1 MLTLRVRRLTAA
13 DDFGSIA
20 AVWSDLA
27 GQSAQSTPFASHDWF
42 ECCRIAAADRTQD
55 LLVVEDSVA
64 PVAMIPLVRWTGRVR
79 GMPVR
84 YLGVLDSPDSPV
96 ADLLHA
102 GAALPVVRA
111 LLDHVTARS
120 DWDVLE
126 FGRLPLG
133 SETLKALE
141 TELPGRLRW
150 RRAGGDLSPYLAVD
164 GPWARFYA
172 SRSQRFKKTIR
183 NIQNR
188 LDRLGSI
195 TVEEHHAL
203 PPGETLFEEMIALTS
218 RSWKADRGIAIATMP
233 RMREFF
239 GELSRR
245 AAARGWL
252 SVWFLRLDGR
262 AIAMEYQL
270 RANGIVYALRADY
283 DLTFAASSP
292 GSALN
297 FAIAR
302 ALFDRGDVQEYQM
315 GPGQNEYKMRWASG
329 SHETVRIQIYRPGL
343 YPRLVHLT
351 ETAVVPA
358 LRRLREVVR

>member
-1 MLTLRVRRLTAA
+1 MTLRVRRLTTG
-13 DDFGSIA
+13 DDFGSVA
-20 AVWSDLA
+20 AAWSDLTE
-27 GQSAQSTPFASHDWF
+27 QSAQSTPFASHDWF
-42 ECCRIAAADRTQD
+42 ECCRIAAADRAQD

-64 PVAMIPLVRWTGRVR
+64 PVALIPLVRWTGRVR

-84 YLGVLDSPDSPV
+84 YLGILDSPDSPV
-96 ADLLHA
+96 ADVLYA
-102 GAALPVVRA
+102 GAAPPVVRA
-111 LLDHVTARS
+111 LLDHVAARS

-126 FGRLPLG
+126 LGRLPLN
-133 SETLKALE
+133 SESLKALE

-150 RRAGGDLSPYLAVD
+150 RRAGGDVSPYLAVD
-164 GPWARFYA
+164 GPWTRFYG

-195 TVEEHHAL
+195 SVEEHHAL
-203 PPGETLFEEMIALTS
+203 PPGEALFEEMIALTS

-252 SVWFLRLDGR
+252 AVWFLRLDGR

-270 RANGIVYALRADY
+270 RANGVVYALRADY
-283 DLTFAASSP
+283 DRAYAASSP

-302 ALFDRGDVQEYQM
+302 ALFERGDVREYQM

-329 SHETVRIQIYRPGL
+329 CHETVRIQIYRSGL
-343 YPRLVHLT
+343 YPRLVHVI
-351 ETAVVPA
+351 ESAVVPA
-358 LRRLREVVR
+358 LRRLREGVR